1 MEVQIDFPNENF
13 IWRRLPSALSLIV
26 VFLALF
32 ADCLSIFALNIVTW
46 KRRKEFAFVS
56 VCFPLDSSLPLRR
69 NRFGAALPLNEL
81 NMHSRREAELRQG
94 MLLKQKHKRNMLK
107 HAIRHYLII
116 LQNIYYNEWSRFVMS
131 LRELAALPFTKF

>member
-1 MEVQIDFPNENF
+1 MKILF
-13 IWRRLPSALSLIV
+13 WRRLPPALTLIV

-46 KRRKEFAFVS
+46 KRRKEFAFIS
-56 VCFPLDSSLPLRR
+56 VCFPLDSSLPHHR
-69 NRFGAALPLNEL
+69 NRFSVALPLNEL

-94 MLLKQKHKRNMLK
+94 MLLKQEHKRNMLK

-131 LRELAALPFTKF
+131 LRKNLLDYAALPFH